1 MPVYHDEGVV
11 LRTQDL
17 GEADRIV
24 TILTASHGK
33 VRAVARGV
41 RREKSRFGARLEPFM
56 RSDLLIA
63 TGRSLDVVS
72 QAAVIAPYARAI
84 CTDYNAYLAASAI
97 AQTADK
103 LHADPQHNTAW
114 RSVGPGT
121 AMPDGQYR
129 LLVGALAAL
138 ARRLHT
144 PLTIAYS
151 YVLRAMA
158 QAGWLPR
165 LGSCVVCGQGDCA
178 YFSVQGGGSMCAVH
192 QLPGSHGVS
201 PAEVRQLQ
209 ALLDGDWAYL
219 DGGERAREST
229 GGTPIPDPAPA
240 TAPVVSDAVSAIIE
254 EWSEYY

>member
-84 CTDYNAYLAASAI
+84 CTDYNSYLAASAI
-97 AQTADK
+97 AQTADR
-103 LHADPQHNTAW
+103 LHADPQHSTAW
-114 RSVGPGT
+114 RSVNP
-121 AMPDGQYR
+121 ASAALDGQYR
-129 LLVGALAAL
+129 LLVGALGAL
-138 ARRLHT
+138 AHRRHT

-165 LGSCVVCGQGDCA
+165 LGSCVVCGTAECT
-178 YFSVQGGGSMCAVH
+178 YFSVQGGGTMCSVH
-192 QLPGSHGVS
+192 QLPGSHSVTQDG
-201 PAEVRQLQ
+201 VRQLR
-209 ALLDGDWAYL
+209 ALLDGDWESL
-219 DGGERAREST
+219 DSVEALDDSVG
-229 GGTPIPDPAPA
+229 
-240 TAPVVSDAVSAIIE
+240 AIIE
-254 EWSEYY
+254 EWSEYYAERPIRSLRLLHSMV

>member
-1 MPVYHDEGVV
+1 MPVYHDEGVI

-72 QAAVIAPYARAI
+72 QAAVIMPYARAI
-84 CTDYNAYLAASAI
+84 CVDYNSYLAASAI

-103 LHADPQHNTAW
+103 QHADPQHNTAW
-114 RSVGPGT
+114 RAVNPASSR
-121 AMPDGQYR
+121 PDGQYR
-129 LLVGALAAL
+129 LLIGALGALAS
-138 ARRLHT
+138 RLHT

-165 LGSCVVCGQGDCA
+165 LGSCVVCGTVDCT
-178 YFSVQGGGSMCAVH
+178 YFSVQGGGTMCAVH
-192 QLPGSHGVS
+192 QLPGSHSVS
-201 PAEVRQLQ
+201 ADSVKQLQ
-209 ALLDGDWAYL
+209 ALLEGDWGFL
-219 DGGERAREST
+219 DSAQALDNSVG
-229 GGTPIPDPAPA
+229 
-240 TAPVVSDAVSAIIE
+240 AIIE
-254 EWSEYY
+254 EWSEYYVERPIRSLRLLHSMI